1 MCVVCPEVEWPS
13 LPGGWAAFSWSLQ
26 MFEVRIVDIGLLWI
40 ICGAESSQ
48 GLNSS
53 ANISGEVF
61 VFGVPPA
68 AALGCFCN

>member
-1 MCVVCPEVEWPS
+1 
-13 LPGGWAAFSWSLQ
+13 